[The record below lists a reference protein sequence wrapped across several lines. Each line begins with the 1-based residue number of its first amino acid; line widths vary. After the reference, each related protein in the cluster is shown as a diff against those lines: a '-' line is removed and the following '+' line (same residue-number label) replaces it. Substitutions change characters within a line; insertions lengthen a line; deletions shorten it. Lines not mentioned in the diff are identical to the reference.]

1 MDKKSFTTIVKRVRE
16 SMLSIGAKAPHFVL
30 QDQNG
35 EKVSL
40 KNFKGKKV
48 VLYFYPKDSIKGCT
62 MQAQGFTALK
72 ERFAEKDAVVIG
84 ISKDTVASHKK
95 FEEKY
100 ELGITLLADPELE
113 VIKAYDVWGEKLMYG
128 KKTMGL
134 IRTTYIIDE
143 AGVIVGAYGNVRAAK
158 NPEKM
163 LEEI

>member
-1 MDKKSFTTIVKRVRE
+1 
-16 SMLSIGAKAPHFVL
+16 MLSIGDKAPDFVL
-30 QDQNG
+30 QNQNG
-35 EKVSL
+35 EEVSL

-48 VLYFYPKDSIKGCT
+48 VLYFYPKDSTKGCT
-62 MQAQGFTALK
+62 MQGQGFTALK
-72 ERFAEKDAVVIG
+72 EQFAEKGAVVIG
-84 ISKDTVASHKK
+84 VSKDTVASHKK

-113 VIKAYDVWGEKLMYG
+113 VIKLYDVWGEKLMYG

-143 AGVIVGAYGNVRAAK
+143 AGVIIGAYGNVRAAK